1 MKTKVLLIILLISGS
16 LTYAQSKLA
25 DKFFENFAYVRAIE
39 LYQKAYDNG
48 DKSEHVLTRLGDCY
62 YNNSNPIKAAPYYKE
77 ALGMDLAK
85 IKPETFYRYSQ
96 VLLSLDAENNY
107 EEAAKWLKLYNAN
120 RNIEKIE
127 LSKPQYY
134 TITNLDINTPGSDFG
149 GYEHNGKLYFASGR
163 KISSTGSDALYDW
176 NEEPF
181 LDILQADV
189 TNNNGV
195 KKIENDIFILAD
207 NVNTDYHEASVA
219 ITNDGKTIYFTRD
232 NVNKRNRLDY
242 GKDGTTHL
250 KIYRASLDN
259 GNWADIEDLS
269 INGDEFSTGHP
280 ALSSD
285 NKTLY
290 FVSDRKNG
298 LGKTDIWKVV
308 INDDGSLGEPE
319 NLGPNVNTRHR
330 EMFPFVSKNDTLYF
344 SSDGKINNRHGLL
357 DIYKSGILKG
367 DNSKPVNLGTPF
379 NSEADDFA
387 FYIENGEQR
396 IDDTGYFSSNRPG
409 GKGNDDIYSFAAYE
423 CKQTLTG
430 ILRDCDTQIPLGG
443 ANVEILDENKVIKQ
457 TIITAEDG
465 SYSVEIDCNKLYSIR
480 GSKKDYNDNNKT
492 MTETNTV
499 HDFTHNLDLCLKS
512 ACTDIEIV
520 INDIYFNFDKD
531 DIREDAAYELE
542 KIVTVMRDNPLLV
555 IKIESHT
562 DSRGT
567 KEYNRDLSD
576 RRAKSSR
583 DYLISRNIA
592 PERIESAIG
601 YGEDRLVNECADGV
615 RCSKQKHQDN
625 RRSKFLIVKGK
636 CQN

>member
-1 MKTKVLLIILLISGS
+1 MKTKVLLIIILLSGS
-16 LTYAQSKLA
+16 LTYAQSKVA
-25 DKFFENFAYVRAIE
+25 DKFFENFAYQRAIE

-62 YNNSNPIKAAPYYKE
+62 YNNSNPKEAAPYYKE
-77 ALGMDLAK
+77 ALGMDLTK
-85 IKPETFYRYSQ
+85 ISPETFYRYSQ
-96 VLLSLDAENNY
+96 VLLSIDAENNY
-107 EEAAKWLKLYNAN
+107 VEAAKWLKRYNAN
-120 RNIEKIE
+120 RNIEKIGP
-127 LSKPQYY
+127 LKPQYY

-189 TNNNGV
+189 TVNNGV
-195 KKIENDIFILAD
+195 KKIENDVFILAD

-280 ALSSD
+280 ALSTD

-298 LGKTDIWKVV
+298 LGKTDIWKVA

-387 FYIENGEQR
+387 FYIENGEKP
-396 IDDTGYFSSNRPG
+396 IDDTGYFSSNRTG

-423 CKQTLTG
+423 CKQTLEG
-430 ILRDCDTQIPLGG
+430 ILRDCDTQTPIGG
-443 ANVEILDENKVIKQ
+443 ATVEIVDENKIIKQ

-465 SYSVEIDCNKLYSIR
+465 SYSVEVDCNKLYSIR
-480 GSKKDYNDNNKT
+480 GSKKDYNDNNNT
-492 MTETNTV
+492 MTDTNTV
-499 HDFTHNLDLCLKS
+499 HNFIHNLDLCLKS

-583 DYLISRNIA
+583 DYLLSRNIE

-636 CQN
+636 CEN